1 MNKLVLNIIFIL
13 IGNLMYGQ
21 ILSPMGLGLPY
32 VPDKIVEYKD
42 GIVVAYDDREG
53 NIELQLWNGHFW
65 NKINTPNIPRTG
77 IKTDGE
83 FKIIDLLSLNE
94 KIYLAIGY
102 ENRSNPTDKNLIL
115 EWDNNKWADISNPTI
130 NEALSLKQFFVEDN
144 EVKCL
149 GKFSTNTTI
158 HNILSLK
165 DGNWLPEGNTITNTS
180 LNDTFKSA
188 IYLNKVLYATGNFNS
203 PSTSNISLVTWD
215 GLSWKPAN
223 YPPFLG
229 ENITLGRY
237 NDDVVIYGK
246 SNFTT
251 SKFKINRSGTWQDIS
266 TGLTNITIEEV
277 EQFAELNDNLF
288 ALGNFTDTIIKEN
301 YNLLVYANKKWQPT
315 TLNLSDI
322 KQLYSWKES
331 VILSGD
337 FTDNSKLNF
346 IGEVFT
352 DRAQLTARVFED
364 KNSNC
369 KKEADEPWL
378 SNYPIKINNINMRFQ
393 TDNSGQLYLHVDK
406 NIYNINAEE
415 FQYYTPTCPDVII
428 QANKNKTYY
437 GTALGVN
444 QKVGVSDAAVNVS
457 DKQSLT
463 AVLGDQRS
471 LSISVNNIG
480 SQPITNAELKI
491 NLGQSFDLISSQIP
505 FQNFNNNVIT
515 YSIDLSTN
523 EFLSFEITCNVKDL
537 EDLVIQS
544 TVNLNK
550 NIDQD
555 LSNNS
560 TELAYQEGVTLPNK
574 KYCFNGDNISSNE
587 HEIKYKIGI
596 QNTTEQK
603 VVGITL
609 VDELDPNIIVSQQGI
624 TITTSHSESK
634 PITTY
639 EYSKNINGEYRT
651 KLITRWKNINLESH
665 NANEESSKAFADYTI
680 HTLPGM
686 LNVGQE
692 VCNTALIY
700 LSYSDGWFEE
710 PNVTNTVCSKV
721 EETLGVTNN
730 IEKNNI
736 DEELSIG
743 PNPANTELKF
753 FNSTSRPLNLSI
765 INSFGQNIID
775 FKIDSR
781 AKKTLNIKEI
791 PSGVYMLFSDGFFS
805 KKIIIN

>member
-1 MNKLVLNIIFIL
+1 
-13 IGNLMYGQ
+13 MYGQ

-53 NIELQLWNGHFW
+53 NIELQIWNGHFW

-188 IYLNKVLYATGNFNS
+188 IYLDKVLYATGNFNS

-471 LSISVNNIG
+471 LSINVNNIG

-523 EFLSFEITCNVKDL
+523 ESLSFEITCNVKDL

-560 TELAYQEGVTLPNK
+560 TELTYHEGATLPNK

-624 TITTSHSESK
+624 AITTSHSESK

-710 PNVTNTVCSKV
+710 PNITNTVCSKV
-721 EETLGVTNN
+721 EETLGFTNN

-736 DEELSIG
+736 NEKLSIG

>member
-1 MNKLVLNIIFIL
+1 
-13 IGNLMYGQ
+13 MYGQ

-53 NIELQLWNGHFW
+53 NIELQIWNGHFW

-188 IYLNKVLYATGNFNS
+188 IYLDKVLYATGNFNS

-471 LSISVNNIG
+471 LSINVNNIG

-624 TITTSHSESK
+624 AITTSHSESK

>member
-1 MNKLVLNIIFIL
+1 
-13 IGNLMYGQ
+13 MYGQ

-42 GIVVAYDDREG
+42 GIVAAYDDREG
-53 NIELQLWNGHFW
+53 NVELQIWNGHFW

-115 EWDNNKWADISNPTI
+115 EWGNNKWADISNPTI

-188 IYLNKVLYATGNFNS
+188 IYLDKVLYATGNFNS

-471 LSISVNNIG
+471 LSINVNNIG

-523 EFLSFEITCNVKDL
+523 ESLSFEITCNVKDL

-560 TELAYQEGVTLPNK
+560 TELTYHEGATLPNK

-624 TITTSHSESK
+624 AITTSHSESK

-665 NANEESSKAFADYTI
+665 NANEGSSKAFADYTI

-710 PNVTNTVCSKV
+710 PNITNTVCSKV

-736 DEELSIG
+736 NEKLSIG

-753 FNSTSRPLNLSI
+753 FNSTSHPLNLSI

-791 PSGVYMLFSDGFFS
+791 PSGVYVIFSDGFFS

>member
-1 MNKLVLNIIFIL
+1 MNKLVLNIVFIL

-53 NIELQLWNGHFW
+53 NIELQIWNGHFW

-115 EWDNNKWADISNPTI
+115 EWSNNKWADISNPTI

-149 GKFSTNTTI
+149 GKFSTNNTI

-188 IYLNKVLYATGNFNS
+188 IYLDKVLYATGNFNS

-471 LSISVNNIG
+471 LSINVNNIG

-523 EFLSFEITCNVKDL
+523 ESLSFEITCNVKDL

-624 TITTSHSESK
+624 AITTSHSESK

-680 HTLPGM
+680 HTLPEM

-710 PNVTNTVCSKV
+710 PNITNTVCSKV
-721 EETLGVTNN
+721 EETLGVTND

-736 DEELSIG
+736 NEKLSIG

-781 AKKTLNIKEI
+781 AKKTLNVKEI
-791 PSGVYMLFSDGFFS
+791 PSGVYMIFSDSFFS

>member
-21 ILSPMGLGLPY
+21 ILSPMGLGLPS
-32 VPDKIVEYKD
+32 VPDKIAQHED
-42 GIVVAYDDREG
+42 GIVVAYDDRDG
-53 NIELQLWNGHFW
+53 NIELQIWNGHFW
-65 NKINTPNIPRTG
+65 NKINTPDIPKTG

-83 FKIIDLLSLNE
+83 YKIIDLISLND
-94 KIYLAIGY
+94 KIYLAVGY
-102 ENRSNPTDKNLIL
+102 ENRNNPTDKNLIL
-115 EWDNNKWADISNPTI
+115 EWGNNKWTDISNPTL
-130 NEALSLKQFFVEDN
+130 NEALSLKQFFVENN

-158 HNILSLK
+158 HNILSLS
-165 DGNWLPEGNTITNTS
+165 DGNWVPEGNTITNTS

-188 IYLNKVLYATGNFNS
+188 VYLDKVLYATGNFNS
-203 PSTSNISLVTWD
+203 PSSAHISLATWD
-215 GLSWKPAN
+215 GSSWKPAD

-229 ENITLGRY
+229 ENITLGRF
-237 NDDVVIYGK
+237 NDNVVVFGK

-251 SKFKINRSGTWQDIS
+251 SKFKINSNGVWQDIS
-266 TGLTNITIEEV
+266 SGLTNITVEEV

-288 ALGNFTDTIIKEN
+288 ALGKFADTIVKEN
-301 YNLLVYANKKWQPT
+301 YNLLVYADKKWQPT
-315 TLNLSDI
+315 KLNLSNI
-322 KQLYSWKES
+322 ERLHSWDKS

-337 FTDNSKLNF
+337 FTDNSKLNY

-369 KKEADEPWL
+369 LKESDEPWL
-378 SNYPIKINNINMRFQ
+378 SNYPVKINDINMRFQ

-406 NIYNINAEE
+406 NNYNLNAEE
-415 FQYYTPTCPDVII
+415 YLYYTPTCPDVVI
-428 QANKNKTYY
+428 QADENKTYY

-444 QKVGVSDAAVNVS
+444 QKVGISDAAVNVS

-463 AVLGDQRS
+463 ARIGDKRT
-471 LSISVNNIG
+471 LSVNVNNIG

-491 NLGQSFDLISSQIP
+491 NLGQSLDLINSQIP
-505 FQNFNNNVIT
+505 YQNINNNVVT
-515 YSIDLSTN
+515 YSIDLSTK
-523 EFLSFEITCNVKDL
+523 ESFSFEITCNVLNL
-537 EDLVIQS
+537 EDLIVQS
-544 TVNLNK
+544 SIHLNK

-555 LSNNS
+555 LSNNT
-560 TELAYQEGVTLPNK
+560 TELEYQEGLTLPNE
-574 KYCFNGDNISSNE
+574 KYCFNGENISPNE

-596 QNTTEQK
+596 QNTTEQE

-609 VDELDPNIIVSQQGI
+609 VDELDPNIIVSQLGI
-624 TITTSHSESK
+624 AITTSHSESK

-651 KLITRWKNINLESH
+651 KLITRWKNINLASH
-665 NANEESSKAFADYTI
+665 NTNEESSKAFADYTI

-692 VCNTALIY
+692 ICNTALIY

-721 EETLGVTNN
+721 EETLGVTNY
-730 IEKNNI
+730 IDKNNLN
-736 DEELSIG
+736 EKLTIG

-753 FNSTSRPLNLSI
+753 VNSSSEPLNLSLINSLGQKI
-765 INSFGQNIID
+765 IN

-781 AKKTLNIKEI
+781 AKKIINIKEV
-791 PSGVYMLFSDGFFS
+791 PSGVYMIYSDGFFS

>member
-188 IYLNKVLYATGNFNS
+188 IYLDKVLYATGNFNS

>member
-1 MNKLVLNIIFIL
+1 
-13 IGNLMYGQ
+13 MYGQ

>member
-1 MNKLVLNIIFIL
+1 
-13 IGNLMYGQ
+13 MYGQ

-53 NIELQLWNGHFW
+53 NIELQIWNGHFW